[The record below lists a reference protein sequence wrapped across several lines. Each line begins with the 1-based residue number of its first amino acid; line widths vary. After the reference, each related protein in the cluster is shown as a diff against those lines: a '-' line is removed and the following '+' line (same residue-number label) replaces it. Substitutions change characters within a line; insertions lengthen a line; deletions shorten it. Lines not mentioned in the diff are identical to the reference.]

1 MSVPAVKSAGAA
13 LGAPDDSVEDGRRRY
28 FDNRLNVTVVN
39 VFQGDFYVS
48 TTPGEMLATVLGS
61 CIAAC
66 VRDPIAK
73 CGGMNHFL
81 LPAGKQATDS
91 DATGLALRYGSYSME
106 QLINGVLAAG
116 GRRERLEIKVFGGA
130 NVVRGLS
137 GVGHKNSAFIEEY
150 LLNEGFDIAAK
161 HIRGS
166 WPRKVHFF
174 PDTGQVRMRELK
186 GKTAERVFDKE
197 TKLRARPKVP
207 ETAGTIELFD

>member
-1 MSVPAVKSAGAA
+1 MSISVAKSIGGVPGS
-13 LGAPDDSVEDGRRRY
+13 PDEMIEDGRRRY
-28 FDNRLNVTVVN
+28 FDKRLNVTVVN

-48 TTPGEMLATVLGS
+48 TTPGEMMATVLGS

-66 VRDPIAK
+66 VRDPVAK

-81 LPAGKQATDS
+81 LPAGKQS
-91 DATGLALRYGSYSME
+91 SEGESSGLALRYGSYSME

-150 LLNEGFDIAAK
+150 LQNEGFAIAAK

-174 PDTGQVRMRELK
+174 ADTGQVRMRELK
-186 GKTAERVFDKE
+186 GKSAEQVFDKE

-207 ETAGTIELFD
+207 ESAGTIELFD